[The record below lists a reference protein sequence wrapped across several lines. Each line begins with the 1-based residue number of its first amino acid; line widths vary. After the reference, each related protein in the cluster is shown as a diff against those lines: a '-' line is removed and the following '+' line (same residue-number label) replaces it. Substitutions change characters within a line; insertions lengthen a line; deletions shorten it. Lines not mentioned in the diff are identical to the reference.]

1 LADAFGKT
9 MYHLAHTRN
18 QAAVPV
24 LASALAS
31 TRLEIRLGAIHG
43 LVVRRNPEGHAQIL
57 ARFPTFNDRELAELA
72 ESVLRSS
79 HRMQATLRDVL
90 LADDQRL
97 CDSACRV
104 ILMGRVYQLLPTL
117 VEVTVD
123 PTHRHSAQASAT
135 LVQLASFLHQES
147 LARPRERTCEPSVV
161 FRQVLPALEQSVT
174 RYGEHGRLEIIDA
187 FLLLVPPTNETLLK
201 ILREPGHPC
210 HQPVL
215 NSLGTS
221 AVVPIFQLLAQLL
234 HDTSVPSSALAII
247 AHRLDRKFLDYLL
260 HNVSSPVS
268 LRVLDNLRRL
278 KSVNWLSEGR
288 DVLLELDGR
297 AQSVAIEVAKAGCVD
312 RATYLSL
319 LKFLLSQGRPEGR
332 RASCDALADF
342 HDRYVDQLVL
352 TTLND
357 SDPRV
362 QAAAVRQ
369 LRHRGIHDAME
380 RLVALLDHRAAEVR
394 DAARSSLAEF
404 NFSRYRGAFDT
415 MDDSTRQKIGRLVA
429 KVDPTSILRLAE
441 QLSSPALSTKLRAL
455 EMVRSMGVA
464 DTVVEQLAQL
474 IHDPDVAVRTDA
486 AAVLGACRRFD
497 ALLLLQQAEDD
508 PNLCVR
514 EAASRSIE
522 QMAER
527 DAGSTGIDAT
537 ITGDLF

>member
-1 LADAFGKT
+1 MAGLA
-9 MYHLAHTRN
+9 
-18 QAAVPV
+18 
-24 LASALAS
+24 
-31 TRLEIRLGAIHG
+31 GA
-43 LVVRRNPEGHAQIL
+43 
-57 ARFPTFNDRELAELA
+57 
-72 ESVLRSS
+72 
-79 HRMQATLRDVL
+79 
-90 LADDQRL
+90 
-97 CDSACRV
+97 
-104 ILMGRVYQLLPTL
+104 
-117 VEVTVD
+117 
-123 PTHRHSAQASAT
+123 THRHSAQASAT
-135 LVQLASFLHQES
+135 LVQLASFLHQEA
-147 LARPRERTCEPSVV
+147 LTRPRDRTCEPSLV
-161 FRQVLPALEQSVT
+161 FRQVLPALEKSVT
-174 RYGEHGRLEIIDA
+174 RYAEHGRLEIIDA
-187 FLLLVPPTNETLLK
+187 FLLLVPPTNETLLR
-201 ILREPGHPC
+201 ILKEPAHPC

-234 HDTSVPSSALAII
+234 HDATIPSSAVTII

-278 KSVNWLSEGR
+278 RTVSWLCEGR

-312 RATYLSL
+312 RASYLSL
-319 LKFLLSQGRPEGR
+319 LKFLLAQGRPEGR

-342 HDRYVDQLVL
+342 HDRYIDQLVL
-352 TTLND
+352 ATLND
-357 SDPRV
+357 PDPRV

-415 MDDSTRQKIGRLVA
+415 MDESTRKKVGRLVA
-429 KVDPTSILRLAE
+429 KVDPMSILRLAE
-441 QLSSPALSTKLRAL
+441 QLCSPSLSTKLRAL
-455 EMVRSMGVA
+455 EMVQAMEVA
-464 DTVVEQLAQL
+464 DSVSDQLAQL

-486 AAVLGACRRFD
+486 VAVLGACRRFD
-497 ALLLLQQAEDD
+497 ALQLLQRAEDD

-522 QMAER
+522 QLAER
-527 DAGSTGIDAT
+527 VAGSTGNNAS